1 MGGCGILYDLPWF
14 QFKYKN
20 SAIVVLTH
28 TDINAWWEFI
38 RISKWNITSKREINF
53 WSDKIKKSWRYLSA
67 LHLIAN
73 NNTIT

>member
-38 RISKWNITSKREINF
+38 CGLNEILLQSMFQKANT
-53 WSDKIKKSWRYLSA
+53 YLVRA
-67 LHLIAN
+67 
-73 NNTIT
+73 T